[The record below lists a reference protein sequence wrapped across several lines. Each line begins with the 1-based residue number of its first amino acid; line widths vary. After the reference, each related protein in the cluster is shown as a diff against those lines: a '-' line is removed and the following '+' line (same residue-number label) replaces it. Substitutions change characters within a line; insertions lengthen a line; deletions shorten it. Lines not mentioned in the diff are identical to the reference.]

1 MRSILFCGYE
11 HVFQI
16 GLFVICNYFLASSRR
31 SSESGESDEYE
42 LILQAERVQLEEVA
56 VRELESAK
64 HKQVAFAVRTNI
76 SFDASVYGGDAPSP
90 NRVISFDARE
100 FLHIKKRF
108 DPYWWI
114 GRRVHVGSPLGFI
127 PSPTKLEIIHGTF
140 PSNFM
145 ATAQN
150 AVDTHMN
157 QSANVNSLGHTGRLL
172 TNEGD
177 GTTERNRLRGLFMG
191 GSDQDRR
198 TPLPSANRRR
208 LSEDMLLGDYVG
220 DGYDDVDDLQIGGL
234 NHATA
239 FAHQDGQLTTGSL
252 GKRPGQVPGSSSGV
266 RRKVFSKKPDAVVPY
281 EIVPCMRP
289 VVFVGPAL
297 KGYEVTDMMQKA
309 IFDAMKKHFDGRII
323 VSRVSTNIS
332 LAKRVGA
339 LLHLDKKNVTERG
352 RSRQLVTLLEVQ
364 QDLER
369 IFHLGSKMQLLLL
382 DCDTVNHPSQISK
395 TCLSPIV
402 IYIKI
407 GSIRV
412 LNRLIKNRG
421 KEQKKNAGVQT
432 AAAEKLLQ
440 CQNDAFDFIVDQN
453 TLDAATEAL
462 RQYLENYWC
471 ATHPIVEQT
480 KAERVLGTDTGE
492 LDSDRPLV
500 PMTPGRP
507 GLSVVTKSALSA
519 GFTSQE
525 ISALTGA
532 RAAGWTTENGIPV
545 ENELGLTG
553 AHYGGGSLCSEFD
566 SLQISSHGNRVE
578 TTCARL
584 GYNKEDFGHSSLTE
598 ADVGSNLRISFPEV
612 SSQHAPHRPHLN
624 VGAAQAAAMAAL
636 AAGLSPRPR
645 PVHPSLIVSDKQLFH
660 SDRDNSM
667 TPAHRGSPGLALG
680 IGMGIASGAA
690 TNFINTALFH
700 GHSFHPDGPIA
711 KKPVSAPSVAT
722 AAAVTVRPPPL
733 KELGIHQV
741 EGSDGTYVYQ
751 SRSARQAKQRQ
762 SELERVRREAE
773 AKVLALQATVGGRRR
788 RKVRERRQLDN
799 IDGGFTGVN
808 DSLIDNNFLSS
819 EKYRGENDA
828 HDAFGVRAPTGCRVK
843 PLNDW
848 EKYSHC
854 GGETVVPEG
863 YYPGTGPLMEGMRR
877 ACPPDE

>member
-1 MRSILFCGYE
+1 M
-11 HVFQI
+11 
-16 GLFVICNYFLASSRR
+16 SSRR
-31 SSESGESDEYE
+31 SSESGDSDEYE
-42 LILQAERVQLEEVA
+42 LLLQAERVQLEEVA

-76 SFDASVYGGDAPSP
+76 SFDAAVYGGDAPSP
-90 NRVISFDARE
+90 NRVISFEARE

-114 GRRVHVGSPLGFI
+114 GRRVHIGSPLGFI
-127 PSPTKLEIIHGTF
+127 PSPAKLEIIHGNLY
-140 PSNFM
+140 SNFM
-145 ATAQN
+145 AAQQN
-150 AVDTHMN
+150 TTESHMN
-157 QSANVNSLGHTGRLL
+157 QAANVNSLGHTGKLP

-177 GTTERNRLRGLFMG
+177 GTMERNRLRGLFMG
-191 GSDQDRR
+191 GSDQDRKGP
-198 TPLPSANRRR
+198 PLSANRRR
-208 LSEDMLLGDYVG
+208 LSDDMLQGEYIG
-220 DGYDDVDDLQIGGL
+220 DGYDDAEDLQGGGV
-234 NHATA
+234 NHSTGTA
-239 FAHQDGQLTTGSL
+239 LQDGQWAPGAASR
-252 GKRPGQVPGSSSGV
+252 RPGQAPGSSAGV
-266 RRKVFSKKPDAVVPY
+266 KRKVFFKKPDAVVPY

-339 LLHLDKKNVTERG
+339 LLHLDKKSVTERG

-369 IFHLGSKMQLLLL
+369 IFHLASKMQLLLL

-395 TCLSPIV
+395 TCLAPIV

-453 TLDAATEAL
+453 TLGAATEAL
-462 RQYLENYWC
+462 RQYLENYWF
-471 ATHPIVEQT
+471 ATHPITEQT
-480 KAERVLGTDTGE
+480 KAERILGTDSGE

-500 PMTPGRP
+500 PMTPGHP
-507 GLSVVTKSALSA
+507 GLSVVTKSALNA

-532 RAAGWTTENGIPV
+532 RAAGWATENGVPM

-553 AHYGGGSLCSEFD
+553 AHYGGGSLGSEFN
-566 SLQISSHGNRVE
+566 SLQISSHGDRVE
-578 TTCARL
+578 TTNPHY
-584 GYNKEDFGHSSLTE
+584 GYNKDDYRHSLLTE
-598 ADVGSNLRISFPEV
+598 EDERQSLRVTVPDVT
-612 SSQHAPHRPHLN
+612 SQHTPHRPHLN
-624 VGAAQAAAMAAL
+624 VGAAQAVAMAAL

-645 PVHPSLIVSDKQLFH
+645 PVHPSLVVSNKQLFH
-660 SDRDNSM
+660 SDAHDNRAS
-667 TPAHRGSPGLALG
+667 AHRGSPGLAMG
-680 IGMGIASGAA
+680 IGMGLASGAA
-690 TNFINTALFH
+690 ANFINATLFH
-700 GHSFHPDGPIA
+700 SHSLHPDGPIA
-711 KKPVSAPSVAT
+711 KKPVSWPSVAA
-722 AAAVTVRPPPL
+722 AAAVTVRQPPL

-741 EGSDGTYVYQ
+741 EGSDGTHVYQ

-762 SELERVRREAE
+762 TELERVRREAE

-788 RKVRERRQLDN
+788 RKVREPRPLEHLD
-799 IDGGFTGVN
+799 GRLQGVN
-808 DSLIDNNFLSS
+808 DSLVQGNFLSS
-819 EKYRGENDA
+819 EHHRGEGEA
-828 HDAFGVRAPTGCRVK
+828 QGTGGGSKAPTGYRVK
-843 PLNDW
+843 HLDEW
-848 EKYSHC
+848 EDYNPYESESLFP
-854 GGETVVPEG
+854 GGS
-863 YYPGTGPLMEGMRR
+863 YPGTGPPVDGMRR